1 MTNSQRIIVN
11 TMAQYL
17 RTIVNV
23 CLSLYST
30 RLVLAALG
38 QSDYGVYS
46 VVAGVV
52 AMLSF
57 VTNALVITTQRYL
70 SFHHGKGDIKQ
81 VSLVFGNSWLLH
93 LFLGLLLVAVLC
105 ALGPWITQDF
115 LNIEDN
121 RRGAAMFVYF
131 AAVAMLFLSFITAPV
146 RALFVARENI
156 IYTSVIDVLDGLLKL
171 LIAIALSSIACD
183 HLITYSGLL
192 LSISFFNLIAFVIYA
207 ALRFPEFH
215 LPRLHEMDKT
225 YVKGLSN
232 FAGWTIYSTGC
243 IIARNQGIS
252 VVLNLFYGTI
262 VNSAYGIA
270 QQVSGSVQ
278 FVSLSILNAM
288 NPQIM
293 KAEGAGERQRMLRLC
308 EYESK
313 YAFLLLSMVAI
324 PLIVEMESI
333 LNIWLCE
340 VPEYAVSF
348 CRFILIAALCD
359 QISVGLTSAN
369 QAIGQIRT
377 YNMIFYTFKLSVVI
391 IGWICLKSGLPIQC
405 IMWCYA
411 GMEFISSLLRLPLM
425 KHIANISISLF
436 CKNVF
441 LRILIPCVVITATC
455 CICKYYINWSW
466 RFGIT
471 FLISFIFGLFSIWTT
486 SLTYEEKTLFKQII
500 LKMIPKKWINN

>member
-252 VVLNLFYGTI
+252 IVLNLFYGTI
-262 VNSAYGIA
+262 INSAYGIA
-270 QQVSGSVQ
+270 QQVSGAVQ
-278 FVSLSILNAM
+278 FVSSSIVNAM

-293 KAEGAGERQRMLRLC
+293 KAEGFGDRQNMLRLC

-313 YAFLLLSMVAI
+313 YAFLLLSLVAV
-324 PLIVEMESI
+324 PLIAEMDTI
-333 LNIWLCE
+333 LQIWLAN
-340 VPEYAVSF
+340 VPEHAVMF

-359 QISVGLTSAN
+359 QISIGLTSAN
-369 QAIGQIRT
+369 QAIGRIRN
-377 YNMIFYTFKLSVVI
+377 YNIIFYTLKLFVII
-391 IGWICLKSGLPIQC
+391 IGWSCLKVGMQISS
-405 IMWCYA
+405 IMWIYVII
-411 GMEFISSLLRLPLM
+411 EFVTSLLCLPLM
-425 KHIANISISLF
+425 KKIADIDIVEF

-441 LRILIPCVVITATC
+441 MRIIIPCISISATC
-455 CICKYYINWSW
+455 YLCICYFDSSW
-466 RFGIT
+466 RLLLTIGCSCT
-471 FLISFIFGLFSIWTT
+471 MGLLSIWWTA
-486 SLTYEEKTLFKQII
+486 LTGNEKLYVRNALHKII
-500 LKMIPKKWINN
+500 KKNG